1 MIEQVFQIMEYNQ
14 WINNIK
20 INHSYSNNL
29 LSETIEQE
37 WNDNQWTNYNRRTI
51 IYDINGNFE
60 EETLQIWDDDEWQ
73 FSGRNLYSYVNNLFT
88 ELVMQSYQNNEWVN
102 HSYHVMEY
110 DANDNFVTQITQ
122 SWIDNEWVNIMKFDL
137 CYEEYTG
144 TNDIINSH
152 FSFSNYPNP
161 FNPTT
166 TISFSV
172 PEENLVSISIFNAKG
187 QKIKS
192 LIQNDLMKGQQS
204 IVWNGDNEFGK
215 PVSSGVY
222 YIKLTNNGKTG
233 AVTKCLLLK

>member
-1 MIEQVFQIMEYNQ
+1 
-14 WINNIK
+14 
-20 INHSYSNNL
+20 
-29 LSETIEQE
+29 
-37 WNDNQWTNYNRRTI
+37 
-51 IYDINGNFE
+51 
-60 EETLQIWDDDEWQ
+60 
-73 FSGRNLYSYVNNLFT
+73 
-88 ELVMQSYQNNEWVN
+88 
-102 HSYHVMEY
+102 MEY

-204 IVWNGDNEFGK
+204 IVWNGDDEFGK
-215 PVSSGVY
+215 PVSSGIY
-222 YIKLTNNGKTG
+222 CYKLNVNGKT
-233 AVTKCLLLK
+233 VVVKKCLLLK